1 MKKQNRY
8 LHFLVDP
15 SSQELNRSF
24 LLSLEDDVARAGHAI
39 YFPSTVEIE
48 DYNVMIDEQNLFNHM
63 ITFER
68 LKLVRDMITQQVVY

>member
-24 LLSLEDDVARAGHAI
+24 LLSLEDDVARVGHAR

>member
-24 LLSLEDDVARAGHAI
+24 LLSLEDDVARVGHAR
-39 YFPSTVEIE
+39 YFLSTVEIE